1 MNNEYNEKKFFN
13 SFLQEYK
20 INANDDNN
28 SELIFQKNYNKLLET
43 IHINNII
50 RHYSNQVDI
59 NDNYNKIKI
68 GIILHMNLI
77 TYIMDDCIDDNDYDY
92 CNDNDIDDI
101 DNDNDDYDYD
111 NDNDNDNYNKND
123 NDNQNDDRN
132 YINVLK

>member
-1 MNNEYNEKKFFN
+1 MNNEYDEKNFFN

-20 INANDDNN
+20 INANDDDK

-43 IHINNII
+43 IHINKII

-77 TYIMDDCIDDNDYDY
+77 TYIMDDCNDNDIDNDDYDYCNDNDYDY
-92 CNDNDIDDI
+92 CNDNDNDDI
-101 DNDNDDYDYD
+101 
-111 NDNDNDNYNKND
+111 
-123 NDNQNDDRN
+123 N

>member
-1 MNNEYNEKKFFN
+1 MNNEYDEKKFFN

-20 INANDDNN
+20 INANDDDK

-43 IHINNII
+43 IHINKII

-77 TYIMDDCIDDNDYDY
+77 TYIMDDCIDNDIDNDDYDY
-92 CNDNDIDDI
+92 CNDND
-101 DNDNDDYDYD
+101 NDNE
-111 NDNDNDNYNKND
+111 
-123 NDNQNDDRN
+123 NDDRN

>member
-1 MNNEYNEKKFFN
+1 MNNEYDEKKFFN

-20 INANDDNN
+20 INANDDDK

-43 IHINNII
+43 IHINKII

-77 TYIMDDCIDDNDYDY
+77 TYIMDDCNDNDIDNDDYDYCNDNDYDY
-92 CNDNDIDDI
+92 CNDNDNDDI
-101 DNDNDDYDYD
+101 
-111 NDNDNDNYNKND
+111 
-123 NDNQNDDRN
+123 N

>member
-1 MNNEYNEKKFFN
+1 MNNEYDEKKFFN

-20 INANDDNN
+20 INANDDDK

-43 IHINNII
+43 IHINKII

-59 NDNYNKIKI
+59 NNNYNKIKI

-77 TYIMDDCIDDNDYDY
+77 TYIMDDCNDNDIDNDDYDYCNDNDYDY
-92 CNDNDIDDI
+92 CNDNDNDDI
-101 DNDNDDYDYD
+101 
-111 NDNDNDNYNKND
+111 
-123 NDNQNDDRN
+123 N

>member
-1 MNNEYNEKKFFN
+1 MNNEYDEKKFFN

-20 INANDDNN
+20 INANDDDK

-43 IHINNII
+43 IHINKII

-77 TYIMDDCIDDNDYDY
+77 TYIMDDCNDNDNDIDNNNYDYCNDNENDYDY
-92 CNDNDIDDI
+92 CNDNENDNE
-101 DNDNDDYDYD
+101 NDNDDI
-111 NDNDNDNYNKND
+111 
-123 NDNQNDDRN
+123 N

>member
-1 MNNEYNEKKFFN
+1 MNNEYDEKKFFN

-20 INANDDNN
+20 INANDDDK

-43 IHINNII
+43 IHINKII

-77 TYIMDDCIDDNDYDY
+77 TYIMDDCNDIDDNDDNDYDDYDY
-92 CNDNDIDDI
+92 CNDND
-101 DNDNDDYDYD
+101 ND
-111 NDNDNDNYNKND
+111 ND